1 MQKLL
6 IIGGGNMG
14 YAIASG
20 IIKNKIIPKSN
31 IVFIENKPERI
42 NFLKKNKFTLQVGNL
57 NKTNYSAIILAVKP
71 TDISNAIKEIKPI
84 INKNQLIISIAAGI
98 KIQTISSLTSK
109 AQPIV
114 RIMPNTPCQIGSGIS
129 AITYSKNITNAQKNF
144 VRKIFNSLG
153 KIIELDEA
161 KFDLVTALS
170 GSGPAYFCYFIE
182 ALADSAYKLGL
193 QKTISN
199 ELVLQTALGTLMLLA
214 NGSLSPKLLREMV
227 TSPKG
232 TTEAALKTFDR
243 LQLNTT
249 IYKALK
255 AARDRAIELGLLAS
269 CFLILASCFLPLASL
284 AVDIQDPIQLS
295 TKKEDISLTDDLVIA
310 RAQVAKYP
318 ENPEAHFN
326 LAIALS
332 RTSLVEEA
340 IKELRRTKLLLR
352 KEENKELIDKK
363 IVEYKEIINSNLD
376 SETVNN
382 VRYRLAFSHYLKAY
396 LINKALEKKEEK
408 SGKSSSKTNL
418 LSSKKLI
425 SLSND
430 PSIAANLNLSVYY
443 FKDLLRINPNDPW
456 TKIYYAF
463 ILAEQFNEIDNAKKL
478 WLEVVKE
485 SPNNPAPHFFLGE
498 LHIKQGDLNEGIK
511 EISQAILLRSL
522 GN

>member
-269 CFLILASCFLPLASL
+269 CFLILASCF
-284 AVDIQDPIQLS
+284 
-295 TKKEDISLTDDLVIA
+295 
-310 RAQVAKYP
+310 
-318 ENPEAHFN
+318 
-326 LAIALS
+326 
-332 RTSLVEEA
+332 
-340 IKELRRTKLLLR
+340 
-352 KEENKELIDKK
+352 
-363 IVEYKEIINSNLD
+363 
-376 SETVNN
+376 
-382 VRYRLAFSHYLKAY
+382 
-396 LINKALEKKEEK
+396 
-408 SGKSSSKTNL
+408 SSS
-418 LSSKKLI
+418 
-425 SLSND
+425 
-430 PSIAANLNLSVYY
+430 
-443 FKDLLRINPNDPW
+443 
-456 TKIYYAF
+456 
-463 ILAEQFNEIDNAKKL
+463 
-478 WLEVVKE
+478 
-485 SPNNPAPHFFLGE
+485 
-498 LHIKQGDLNEGIK
+498 
-511 EISQAILLRSL
+511 
-522 GN
+522 